1 MKALVFDKKLG
12 NYSLGRNVR
21 DAACYVC
28 WALARAF
35 EPHVLK
41 PYVNDLAGQLLIVT
55 VFDREVNCRR
65 AASAA
70 FQENVGR
77 QGQFPHGI
85 DILTKADYFAVGNQT
100 NCYLNLSVF
109 IANFSEY
116 TTLLIH
122 HLLEYKFN
130 HWDIEIRE
138 LTSKALFNL
147 TSCCPEYMSTT
158 ILSLLLK
165 QCLHFD
171 INTRHGALLAIS
183 EIIHALSEHSK
194 NENKQK
200 NEFFDENMIV
210 ELKSIIDKV

>member
-1 MKALVFDKKLG
+1 MEKKNFHRGDPYEKKKKKFFLKNFVFLSTLLV
-12 NYSLGRNVR
+12 
-21 DAACYVC
+21 
-28 WALARAF
+28 
-35 EPHVLK
+35 
-41 PYVNDLAGQLLIVT
+41 VT

-85 DILTKADYFAVGNQT
+85 DILTKADYFAVSQQT

-109 IANFSEY
+109 IAQFSEY
-116 TTLLIH
+116 TELLID

-147 TSCCPEYMSTT
+147 TSCCPEHMSTKVLT
-158 ILSLLLK
+158 KLLTL
-165 QCLHFD
+165 CLHFD
-171 INTRHGALLAIS
+171 LNTRHGAVLATS
-183 EIIHALSEHSK
+183 EIIHALCDYISRGNKAKSDYFNDGLIDSLK
-194 NENKQK
+194 NLVNQVSFYDRKRQLECFK
-200 NEFFDENMIV
+200 
-210 ELKSIIDKV
+210 